1 MLLSFPSA
9 LVFAP
14 FLVHLFGG
22 TSVILRKRRKDRK
35 EQAAIGRG
43 RIDFC
48 TSP

>member
-22 TSVILRKRRKDRK
+22 TSVMSVI
-35 EQAAIGRG
+35 AFG
-43 RIDFC
+43 
-48 TSP
+48 